1 MQLIITLKNNM
12 ESKISKINWIIED
25 EFGNHCF
32 QKKSFKD
39 YEHGWSFLYETFP
52 VIYNEDGTQ
61 DDQEE
66 ELDSYFV
73 IQSKTI

>member
-1 MQLIITLKNNM
+1 MNF
-12 ESKISKINWIIED
+12 IIED

-32 QKKSFKD
+32 SQKSFKD
-39 YEHGWSFLYETFP
+39 YEDGWAFLYQKFP
-52 VIYNEDGTQ
+52 VIYLEDGTQ

-73 IQSKTI
+73 VQSKIN

>member
-1 MQLIITLKNNM
+1 M
-12 ESKISKINWIIED
+12 NWIIED

-32 QKKSFKD
+32 PKKSFKD
-39 YEHGWSFLYETFP
+39 YEDGWAFLYEVFP
-52 VIYNEDGTQ
+52 VIYHEDGTQ

>member
-1 MQLIITLKNNM
+1 M
-12 ESKISKINWIIED
+12 NWIIED

-32 QKKSFKD
+32 PEKTFKD
-39 YEHGWSFLYETFP
+39 NEDGWEFLYETFP
-52 VIYNEDGTQ
+52 VIYIDESLQ
-61 DDQEE
+61 FDQEE

>member
-1 MQLIITLKNNM
+1 MNK
-12 ESKISKINWIIED
+12 NWIIED

-32 QKKSFKD
+32 SQESFKD
-39 YEHGWSFLYETFP
+39 YEDGWEFLYVKFP
-52 VIYNEDGTQ
+52 VIYFEDGTQ

-73 IQSKTI
+73 VHKNRG